1 MKHVVSIGATA
12 AFFCF
17 VVVAAL
23 AWSEHDFSGT
33 WVLNKDLS
41 YSNPPGLEQTITI
54 VHAGETLQFDAELKT
69 AQGKQAIHESWIL
82 DGAERE
88 FTPSG
93 AAPGSKGK
101 GKAYWLPGKRGI
113 VIEDERTIPAQDGS
127 ATQRTMRKLSL
138 SPDGATLT
146 VDYYFDTPRY
156 QYEAKRV
163 FAKVPAPK

>member
-1 MKHVVSIGATA
+1 MKHAVSTGALA
-12 AFFCF
+12 VFFCF
-17 VVVAAL
+17 VVAAP
-23 AWSEHDFSGT
+23 AEPEQDFSGT
-33 WVLNKDLS
+33 WVLDKDRS

-69 AQGKQAIHESWIL
+69 AQGKQTVHESWIL

-101 GKAYWLPGKRGI
+101 GKASRLPGKRG
-113 VIEDERTIPAQDGS
+113 VLIEEEKAIPAQDGPII
-127 ATQRTMRKLSL
+127 QRTMRKLSL

-146 VDYYFDTPRY
+146 VDYYIDTPRY

-163 FAKVPAPK
+163 FVKVPAPK